1 MNLHINQ
8 LHTYNVFSLFQVLTV
23 VVGRFTFPQLARFNK
38 EPGEDFE
45 EPDPDD
51 ELKDLNPK
59 YLPHWNPPLTEHKCK
74 VARKDIKR
82 RGHILGSLIH
92 MRINNTENMY
102 LPGKYNIHKYPISDY
117 AKMVLANQ
125 QKYFRKCD
133 LSSNASTINQFA

>member
-1 MNLHINQ
+1 M
-8 LHTYNVFSLFQVLTV
+8 TV
-23 VVGRFTFPQLARFNK
+23 VVERYTFPQLARFNK
-38 EPGEDFE
+38 EPGEDYK

-92 MRINNTENMY
+92 VKRFVWRHSELQIKLMFDFFSSARAIQNVAFGTIR
-102 LPGKYNIHKYPISDY
+102 GKDHEAQYIYIRTVRS
-117 AKMVLANQ
+117 
-125 QKYFRKCD
+125 
-133 LSSNASTINQFA
+133 